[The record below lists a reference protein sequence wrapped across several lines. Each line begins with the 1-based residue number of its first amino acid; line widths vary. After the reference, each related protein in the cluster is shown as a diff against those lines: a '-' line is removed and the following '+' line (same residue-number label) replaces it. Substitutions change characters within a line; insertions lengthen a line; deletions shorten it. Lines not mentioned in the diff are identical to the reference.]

1 MSVIS
6 SNSNTLYTQANTQVS
21 NTQGVHHHH
30 HHQVSQPQDSVQL
43 GKQGSQSS
51 GSSNGDS
58 SSILNS
64 LVANGTITQS
74 QESSIQGVFQS
85 ALQANSL
92 GTYSSNGSTNTNP
105 ISSLVNSGTIS
116 QEQANSIQSAFKSAH
131 HHHVHQAQAADSS
144 TQGGADSLVQALESS
159 TQSVNGSAQD
169 SIDSLVQALDS
180 STQGASNK

>member
-6 SNSNTLYTQANTQVS
+6 SNSNTLYTQANTQTS

-43 GKQGSQSS
+43 GKQDSQSS
-51 GSSNGDS
+51 GSSTGDS

-74 QESSIQGVFQS
+74 QESSIQGAFQS

-131 HHHVHQAQAADSS
+131 HHVHQAQAADNS
-144 TQGGADSLVQALESS
+144 TQGGEDSLVQALESS

-180 STQGASNK
+180 STQGASNN